1 MTATSTDGRSRSVA
15 MWLFTVA
22 ALVFAMVVVGGATRL
37 TGSGL
42 SITEWKPVTGAIPP
56 LSDAA
61 WQAEFARYR
70 ATPQYRWLNAGMSL
84 AEFKFIYGWEWA
96 HRLLGRLVGAA
107 FALPFAAFLLL
118 RRLPRRLV
126 GRCVG
131 LLALGGLQGA
141 VGWWMVKSGLEA
153 RVSVAPE
160 RLMVHLGLALFLMAA
175 LIWTALEAWFGP
187 GSGARKDRWPLASAA
202 LAGLV
207 FLQCLLG
214 ALVAGGHAGR
224 VFNDWPLMNGRVLPE
239 GYAADGL
246 WNTLAHSQAA
256 VQFNHRLVAYAVWAF
271 AVVAAVVAVRSKAMP
286 GALRGLAIA
295 VALAATVQA
304 ALGIAALISGVP
316 IALGMAHQVG
326 AALLLGLAAAFAWRA
341 RRA

>member
-1 MTATSTDGRSRSVA
+1 MTATPTDGRSRSVA
-15 MWLFTVA
+15 IWLLAVA

-56 LSDAA
+56 LTDAA
-61 WQAEFARYR
+61 WQAEFARYQ

-84 AEFKFIYGWEWA
+84 SDFKFIYGWEWA

-126 GRCVG
+126 WRCAF
-131 LLALGGLQGA
+131 LLALGALQGL

-160 RLMVHLGLALFLMAA
+160 RLMVHLGLALFLLAA
-175 LIWTALEAWFGP
+175 LVWTALEAWFGP
-187 GSGARKDRWPLASAA
+187 PAALRRDRWRLASAA

-214 ALVAGGHAGR
+214 ALVAGGQAGR

-239 GYAADGL
+239 GYAVGDL
-246 WNTLAHSQAA
+246 WSTLAHSQGA

-271 AVVAAVVAVRSKAMP
+271 AMVAAIA
-286 GALRGLAIA
+286 ALRAKLLAGLVRGLAIA
-295 VALAATVQA
+295 VAIAATAQA
-304 ALGIAALISGVP
+304 ALGIAALMAGVP
-316 IALGMAHQVG
+316 IGLGMLHQAG
-326 AALLLGLAAAFAWRA
+326 AALLLGLATAFAWRA
-341 RRA
+341 RRT